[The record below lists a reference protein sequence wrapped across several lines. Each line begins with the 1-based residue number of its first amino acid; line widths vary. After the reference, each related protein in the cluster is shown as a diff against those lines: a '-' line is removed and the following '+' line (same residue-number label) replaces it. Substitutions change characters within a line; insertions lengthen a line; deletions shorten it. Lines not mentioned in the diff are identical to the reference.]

1 LTLSRNHTF
10 EIRRRFV
17 MLARFAIRRTQMAAL
32 AAVAAASSLAFSSAA
47 VAQQRSSER
56 DFSWDGRV
64 TSGRWLYV
72 RNLNGSIRVERA
84 TGDRAEVTA
93 VKRWRRGNPEDV
105 RIETRRIGGD
115 DGDAII
121 CAFWTEN
128 ASCDED
134 GYRSRGD
141 NNNNWRGRDNNDT
154 SVEFTVKLPAGVR
167 LGVSTVNGGVSVS
180 GATNEVRAS
189 TVNGRVSAVS
199 TGGPVNASTV
209 NGDIDVRMRDLGT
222 GDLEYSTVNGSIEIE
237 VPSNLDA
244 DLDMRTVNGSLSSD
258 FPIMVQGRMNPRRM
272 RATIGK
278 GGRRIRLETVNGSVE
293 LRKGT

>member
-1 LTLSRNHTF
+1 
-10 EIRRRFV
+10 
-17 MLARFAIRRTQMAAL
+17 MLGMLVHFTSRRTPTVTLTAL
-32 AAVAAASSLAFSSAA
+32 AAVTLAVTAAG
-47 VAQQRSSER
+47 AQQRSNDR

-64 TSGRWLYV
+64 SNGHWLYV
-72 RNLNGSIRVERA
+72 RNLNGSIRVERSS
-84 TGDRAEVTA
+84 GDRAEVTA

-115 DGDAII
+115 DGDVII

-141 NNNNWRGRDNNDT
+141 NDWRGRRENDV

-167 LGVSTVNGGVSVS
+167 LGVSTVNGGVDVN
-180 GATNEVRAS
+180 GATSEVRAS
-189 TVNGRVSAVS
+189 TVNGRVSAQS
-199 TGGPVNASTV
+199 SGGPVNASTV

-237 VPSNLDA
+237 VPANLDA
-244 DLDMRTVNGSLSSD
+244 DVDMRTVNGSLTAD
-258 FPIMVQGRMNPRRM
+258 FPITLQGRVNPRRI

-278 GGRRIRLETVNGSVE
+278 GGRRLRLETVNGSVE
-293 LRKGT
+293 LRKAS